1 MSTPS
6 QRSHTSP
13 TGPRGLLTGPRVL
26 LMGAAALALG
36 GCPGLGDDEPP
47 PHASGFGEDTD
58 QPDTGDTTAGADTTD
73 GPVDPTNA
81 GDDGNEPP
89 PPEAELCDAG
99 DEAWVKRAIPFIQG
113 RKPESIREVRML
125 VSAIEQLD
133 ALGEPGRRRVAEA
146 LAQGDLY
153 LERWR
158 DYYYTQLKVHR
169 RGDQRNP
176 ECYADLT
183 ALSQDGELADAIRS
197 SAADD
202 PPAFQNFTMHDVVL
216 SSLRLD
222 DISAAYSADMFARM
236 GAPITGGNVTR
247 EEIELTNRSYYGSL
261 FLTQT
266 LGRKVECMQCHTTGW
281 STTDSVV
288 ENLDRHWP
296 VYEGNYFEVAAFG
309 DFAMDDPLQEA
320 DVDALFRHA
329 GFVDYSWCNENNTNC
344 NPLQAQGVQAWGL
357 DFNCGL
363 FRTDAYEDPAVDI
376 DNVPYMAGP
385 FPEGTGANLL
395 DFEPRFRQGLEILA
409 SSGVS
414 SDGVGNLDEP
424 TVGVAFLFAMNQA
437 NEMWKEGMGYPLT
450 VANRF
455 PRNAA
460 QRDTLSAL
468 TEAFFNSHYSVRTL
482 VTEVAVHPYF
492 NQAPPD
498 SCGASSPYHL
508 PAIFDPFTKSAT
520 DAQEQGNGVGDMLHR
535 YSAWVLLQS
544 AMRSMWWELP
554 QQFGTSTTYA
564 FLVPYLANTPELV
577 GSVNT
582 GLNPHFPAGNPG
594 GYGLCGA
601 GFFAPCTDA
610 PYNYEFMRDLGVFIN
625 PSEGGF
631 NGVDFNGLLFWEAE
645 LGSGLDPDLRGPCTG
660 PLGQGCAPADFVTTL
675 VDAAMDDP
683 AATMGD
689 LAVALK
695 DRLVTEPE
703 IGSDVERAAIE
714 SIMGAA
720 LDDAVAD
727 VGQAEAIAAVRRFA
741 GVLLNTPQFMLDG
754 VASAPQDP
762 AADPVVVVPGTST
775 AELCAYFEQLAGQ
788 AASWSGRTVSCDA
801 DGITVQ

>member
-1 MSTPS
+1 M
-6 QRSHTSP
+6 RTSKTTSSRHLHP
-13 TGPRGLLTGPRVL
+13 LHPLYQLS
-26 LMGAAALALG
+26 MAAAALALA
-36 GCPGLGDDEPP
+36 GCPGTGDDDPP

-58 QPDTGDTTAGADTTD
+58 TSPGDSDDDPSGGVDSTD

-113 RKPESIREVRML
+113 RKPESIREVRVL

-133 ALGEPGRRRVAEA
+133 AAGEPGRRRVAEA

-153 LERWR
+153 LDRWR
-158 DYYYTQLKVHR
+158 NYYYTQLRVHR

-183 ALSQDGELADAIRS
+183 AASQDGDVADAIRS
-197 SAADD
+197 SRAED
-202 PPAFQNFTMHDVVL
+202 PPDFQNYTMGDVVL

-222 DISAAYSADMFARM
+222 DISPAYSADLFARM
-236 GAPITGGNVTR
+236 GTPITGGNVTR
-247 EEIELTNRSYYGSL
+247 EEIETTNRAYYGSL

-296 VYEGNYFEVAAFG
+296 VYEGNYFELATFG
-309 DFAMDDPLQEA
+309 EFDMENPLQEA
-320 DVDALFRHA
+320 EVDSLFRHA
-329 GFVDYSWCNENNTNC
+329 GFVDYSWCNQNNTNC
-344 NPLQAQGVQAWGL
+344 NPAQAVGVQAWGL

-363 FRTDAYEDPAVDI
+363 FRTDAYQDPVI
-376 DNVPYMAGP
+376 DLDEVPYMAGE
-385 FPEGTGANLL
+385 FPEGSAANLF
-395 DFEPRFRQGLEILA
+395 DFEPRFRQGLETLA

-414 SDGVGNLDEP
+414 ADDMGTLDDP
-424 TVGVAFLFAMNQA
+424 TVGLAFLFAMNQA
-437 NEMWKEGMGYPLT
+437 NEMWKEGMGYSLT

-460 QRDTLSAL
+460 QRDTLQAL

-498 SCGASSPYHL
+498 ACGASSAYHM
-508 PAIFDPFTKSAT
+508 PAIFDPFTKAAT
-520 DAQEQGNGVGDMLHR
+520 DPQEQGNGVGDMLHR

-544 AMRSMWWELP
+544 AMRSMWWDLP
-554 QQFGTSTTYA
+554 QQFGNSTAYA
-564 FLVPYLANTPELV
+564 FLAPYITNTPENTA
-577 GSVNT
+577 SVVPFSY
-582 GLNPHFPAGNPG
+582 LNPHFAAGNPG
-594 GYGLCGA
+594 SYGLCGA
-601 GFFAPCTDA
+601 GYFAPCTDA
-610 PYNYEFMRDLGVFIN
+610 PLNYELMRDLGIFIN
-625 PSEGGF
+625 TSEGGF

-645 LGSGLDPDLRGPCTG
+645 LASGLDPQLQGACTG
-660 PLGQGCAPADFVTTL
+660 PLGQDCANADFATAL
-675 VDAAMDDP
+675 VEAALDAD
-683 AATMGD
+683 ATMGD
-689 LAVALK
+689 LAAAIK
-695 DRLVTEPE
+695 DRLITEPE
-703 IGSDVERAAIE
+703 LGSDAEREHIE
-714 SIMGAA
+714 AIMGAS
-720 LDDAVAD
+720 LDEAVAD
-727 VGQAEAIAAVRRFA
+727 VGQGDAVTAVRRYA

-754 VASAPQDP
+754 IVSAPQDP
-762 AADPVVVVPGTST
+762 AADPVVTVPGTST
-775 AELCAYFEQLAGQ
+775 GELCAYFQQLTSQ
-788 AASWSGRTVSCDA
+788 AASWSGHTVSCSDG
-801 DGITVQ
+801 GITVQ

>member
-1 MSTPS
+1 
-6 QRSHTSP
+6 
-13 TGPRGLLTGPRVL
+13 
-26 LMGAAALALG
+26 
-36 GCPGLGDDEPP
+36 
-47 PHASGFGEDTD
+47 
-58 QPDTGDTTAGADTTD
+58 
-73 GPVDPTNA
+73 
-81 GDDGNEPP
+81 
-89 PPEAELCDAG
+89 
-99 DEAWVKRAIPFIQG
+99 
-113 RKPESIREVRML
+113 
-125 VSAIEQLD
+125 
-133 ALGEPGRRRVAEA
+133 VAEA

-158 DYYYTQLKVHR
+158 DYYYTQLKVQR

-183 ALSQDGELADAIRS
+183 VLSLDGELADAIRS
-197 SAADD
+197 SRADD
-202 PPAFQNFTMHDVVL
+202 PPQFQNFTMADVVL

-222 DISAAYSADMFARM
+222 DISPAYSADMFARM

-247 EEIELTNRSYYGSL
+247 EEIEVTNRSYYGSL

-320 DVDALFRHA
+320 DVDSIFRHA
-329 GFVDYSWCNENNTNC
+329 GFVDYSWCNENNTSC
-344 NPLQAQGVQAWGL
+344 NPLQAVGVQAWGL

-363 FRTDAYEDPAVDI
+363 FRTDAYEDPAVSLDH
-376 DNVPYMAGP
+376 VPYMAGP
-385 FPEGTGANLL
+385 FPEGSAANLFDL
-395 DFEPRFRQGLEILA
+395 EPRFREGLETLA

-414 SDGVGNLDEP
+414 SDDVGNLDEP
-424 TVGVAFLFAMNQA
+424 TVGLAFLFAMNQA
-437 NEMWKEGMGYPLT
+437 NEMWKEGMGQPLT

-520 DAQEQGNGVGDMLHR
+520 DPQEQGNGVGDMLHR

-544 AMRSMWWELP
+544 AMRSMWWSLP
-554 QQFGTSTTYA
+554 QQFGVSTTYA
-564 FLVPYLANTPELV
+564 FLAPYLANTPEQT

-582 GLNPHFPAGNPG
+582 GLNPHFPVGSPG
-594 GYGLCGA
+594 TYGLCGA
-601 GFFAPCTDA
+601 GYFAPCTDA
-610 PYNYEFMRDLGVFIN
+610 PYNYELMRDLGVFIN

-645 LGSGLDPDLRGPCTG
+645 LASGLDPQLQGACTG
-660 PLGQGCAPADFVTTL
+660 PLGQGCAPADFAVAL

-683 AATMGD
+683 DASMGD
-689 LAVALK
+689 LAIALK
-695 DRLVTEPE
+695 DRLITEPE
-703 IGSDVERAAIE
+703 LGSDAEQQVIE
-714 SIMGAA
+714 AIMGAG
-720 LDDAVAD
+720 LDEAVAD
-727 VGQAEAIAAVRRFA
+727 VGQAEAVAAARRFA

-754 VASAPQDP
+754 VTSAPQDP
-762 AADPVVVVPGTST
+762 AADPVLVVPGTST
-775 AELCAYFEQLAGQ
+775 QEVCIYFEQLVSQ

-801 DGITVQ
+801 AGITVQ